1 MTCVVEETSFVT
13 VVESET
19 VVVGVGAQGPGG
31 AKGQDGAAGTIG
43 TIFDF
48 SYGDA
53 TPALICTVDAGKRI
67 YTATILI
74 DEPFDGVGAVL
85 SVGLPGLPDAVFPA
99 ALNAPGAVGQYEVF
113 PNEAFPSAV
122 SLYLN
127 ITPGHGASQGSGQV
141 VLVIEP

>member
-1 MTCVVEETSFVT
+1 MTTVVEETSFVT
-13 VVESET
+13 VVEQDIH
-19 VVVGVGAQGPGG
+19 VLDVGAQGPGG
-31 AKGQDGAAGTIG
+31 AKGQDGADGTIG

-53 TPALICTVDAGKRI
+53 TPAFIRTVEAGKRI

-74 DEPFDGVGAVL
+74 DEPFDGVGAAL
-85 SVGLPGLPDAVFPA
+85 SVGLPGAPEAVFPA
-99 ALNAPGAVGQYEVF
+99 ELSAPGSVGQYEVF
-113 PNEAFPSAV
+113 PNIAYPSAV